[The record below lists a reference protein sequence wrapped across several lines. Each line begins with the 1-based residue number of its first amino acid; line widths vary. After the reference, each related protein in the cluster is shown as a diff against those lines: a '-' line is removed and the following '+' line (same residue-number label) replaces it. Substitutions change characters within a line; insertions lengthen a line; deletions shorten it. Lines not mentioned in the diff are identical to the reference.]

1 MSLSVKISKSG
12 AITIRIGKATLKTA
26 ALYLPDFEHEDEATG
41 EFLIPKIV
49 DADAFARAVYHQL
62 NDEEEDGTTIVH
74 RMFDDAIKEA
84 IEQGA
89 EGIVFPDEK
98 EYGRKVF
105 SR

>member
-12 AITIRIGKATLKTA
+12 GITIRVGKAALKKA
-26 ALYLPDFEHEDEATG
+26 ALCLPDFERFDEVTG
-41 EFLIPKIV
+41 DFLIPKIV
-49 DADAFARAVYHQL
+49 DADAFARAVCRQL
-62 NDEEEDGTTIVH
+62 NDEEEDGTTVVH
-74 RMFDDAIKEA
+74 RMFDEAIKEA
-84 IEQGA
+84 VEQGA